1 MPSLGHEFRPF
12 STANDDRLT
21 SDPFRDVRDLIRRC
35 DRAALATALPGDGGA
50 WPYAS
55 LVLVAV
61 DHDLSPI
68 LLMSDLAEHSK
79 AIAADPRVSLLFD
92 GTAGL
97 AQPLTGPRVT
107 LMGRAAKTDDER
119 LKRRFLRHHPDAAMY
134 AGFDDFHVYRVTLER
149 THLVGGFG
157 KIRWIAP
164 AELLA
169 VPPLRELAEGEEGIV
184 AHMNQD
190 HADAVQLYADKL
202 LGLPGTGWTM
212 TGIDA
217 EGHRSPLAGEVA
229 RLPFETADDGGGR
242 GAPGSGLAGRQGPQR
257 LISRLR
263 RPQHAS
269 HGEFGLPPTGHSPFR
284 RQAVHTAK
292 V

>member
-1 MPSLGHEFRPF
+1 M
-12 STANDDRLT
+12 TA
-21 SDPFRDVRDLIRRC
+21 DPFRDVRDLIRRC
-35 DRAALATALPGDGGA
+35 DRAALATSLPGDGGP

-79 AIAADPRVSLLFD
+79 AIAADPRVALLFD

-107 LMGRAAKTDDER
+107 LMGRATKTSDER
-119 LKRRFLRHHPDAAMY
+119 LKQRFLRHHPDAAMY
-134 AGFDDFHVYRVTLER
+134 AGFGDFQVYRVVLER

-164 AELLA
+164 DELLA
-169 VPPLRELAEGEEGIV
+169 VPPLRELAGSEEGIV
-184 AHMNQD
+184 AHMNGD
-190 HADAVQLYADKL
+190 HADAVQLYAEKL
-202 LGLPGTGWTM
+202 LNLPGSGWTM

-217 EGHRSPLAGEVA
+217 EGIDLRLAGSVA
-229 RLPFETADDGGGR
+229 RLAFDPPLDA
-242 GAPGSGLAGRQGPQR
+242 ASQARQSLVALVQR
-257 LISRLR
+257 ARAI
-263 RPQHAS
+263 
-269 HGEFGLPPTGHSPFR
+269 
-284 RQAVHTAK
+284 
-292 V
+292 

>member
-1 MPSLGHEFRPF
+1 M
-12 STANDDRLT
+12 T
-21 SDPFRDVRDLIRRC
+21 SDLFRDVRHLIRRC
-35 DRAALATALPGDGGA
+35 DRAALATNLPGDGGA

-79 AIAADPRVSLLFD
+79 AIAADPRLALLFD

-97 AQPLTGPRVT
+97 VQPLAGSRVT

-119 LKRRFLRHHPDAAMY
+119 LKQRFLRHHPDAALY
-134 AGFDDFHVYRVTLER
+134 AGFGDFRVYRVTLER

-157 KIRWIAP
+157 KICWIAP
-164 AELLA
+164 DELLA
-169 VPPLRELAEGEEGIV
+169 VPPLRELAEGEVDIV

-190 HADAVQLYADKL
+190 HADAVQLYAEKL
-202 LGLPGTGWTM
+202 LNLPGTGWAM

-217 EGHRSPLAGEVA
+217 EGLDLRLEGEVA
-229 RLPFETADDGGGR
+229 RLPFEKPMTAAAEARPLLVSLVAQAR
-242 GAPGSGLAGRQGPQR
+242 GA
-257 LISRLR
+257 
-263 RPQHAS
+263 
-269 HGEFGLPPTGHSPFR
+269 
-284 RQAVHTAK
+284 
-292 V
+292 